1 MIDLHT
7 HTKNSDGNL
16 TSRELVFYAAEKGI
30 RVLAITDHDT
40 TDGFSEGQKAAKKVG
55 IVFVPGVELNISW
68 PTGEFHLLGL
78 GLKETSS
85 ELNAIIQNL
94 KQDRKNRNSKII
106 EMLQQDGF
114 PISEK
119 ELREM
124 FPDSNLGRPHI
135 ASFLVSKKICKNTQ
149 QAFDKYLGKQRPY
162 YVNREGAD
170 LDLAIQAI
178 KTSGGVPVLA
188 HPLSLYISYGKIE
201 PVLINLKER
210 GIQGLEAFHPGA
222 RKTDA
227 LRLEEL
233 ARKIGFFVTGGSD
246 FHGEKIHI
254 GRKIGHACGGEKIPE
269 RLWFQELLPK
279 I

>member
-30 RVLAITDHDT
+30 KVLAITDHDT
-40 TDGFSEGQKAAKKVG
+40 TDGLSEGQKAAKKVG

>member
-40 TDGFSEGQKAAKKVG
+40 TDGLSEGQKAAKKVG

>member
-40 TDGFSEGQKAAKKVG
+40 TDGLSEGQKTAKKVG